1 MDWFDR
7 KVLQYVLWWAPF
19 GKPPEDDV
27 FPKFGMDTSQLAARF
42 ADVVKAINSHERQLD
57 GADADL
63 LARARSHPLAGSHP
77 PGSAVPNPRPFQAR
91 RGT

>member
-7 KVLQYVLWWAPF
+7 HVLQYVLWWAPF
-19 GKPPEDDV
+19 GKPPEEDV
-27 FPKFGMDTSQLAARF
+27 FPKFGMDTCQLAGRF
-42 ADVVKAINSHERQLD
+42 ADVVEALKSHERQLD

-77 PGSAVPNPRPFQAR
+77 PVSAGLNPRPFQASH
-91 RGT
+91 GT